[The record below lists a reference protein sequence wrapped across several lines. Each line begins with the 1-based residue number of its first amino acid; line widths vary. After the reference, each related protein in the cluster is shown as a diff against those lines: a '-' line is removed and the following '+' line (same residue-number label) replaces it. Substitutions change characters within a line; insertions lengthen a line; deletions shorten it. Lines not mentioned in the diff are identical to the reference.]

1 MIDTFKNNWPFFAGF
16 FVFLLIGTVLLLTTG
31 KADLI
36 LFFNEHRSPLGDSF
50 FYNVNKLG
58 EGIPYIAAVAV
69 LVFVRFRY
77 ALLIP
82 VTGILVAIVAFLFKS
97 FFNHSRPSVYFRE
110 LGMFDQINLVE
121 GVQLW
126 EKHSFPSGHTMS
138 AFAVFGILA
147 LLFNGKKTLG
157 LVFLFM
163 AILAGLARVYL
174 VQHFLQ
180 DVYLGAILGVLI
192 ALSVYIYQDRFPH
205 NPDHWID
212 RSFSFKLKKEK
223 SIT

>member
-1 MIDTFKNNWPFFAGF
+1 
-16 FVFLLIGTVLLLTTG
+16 
-31 KADLI
+31 
-36 LFFNEHRSPLGDSF
+36 
-50 FYNVNKLG
+50 
-58 EGIPYIAAVAV
+58 
-69 LVFVRFRY
+69 
-77 ALLIP
+77 
-82 VTGILVAIVAFLFKS
+82 
-97 FFNHSRPSVYFRE
+97 VYFRE